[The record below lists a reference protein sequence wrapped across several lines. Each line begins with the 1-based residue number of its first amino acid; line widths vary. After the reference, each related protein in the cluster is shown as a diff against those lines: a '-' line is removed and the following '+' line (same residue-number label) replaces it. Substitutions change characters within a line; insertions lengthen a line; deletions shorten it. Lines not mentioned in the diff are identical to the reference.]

1 MCTKHSA
8 HTRTHTRTHTHRAA
22 GIDLASVPVQCGPTL
37 WRSAQCPWTGYM
49 SGKCKIL
56 HVFDLCWLST
66 LTQWPPPL
74 PPRPVSVCVC
84 AHTHSRTYFSTF
96 PSKCPN
102 NVPASK
108 QIIAYTSAVVFN
120 KQNASFFFTYLQIF
134 HFLHAPGSLHT
145 SLAKV
150 TASKMQHKFSKY
162 LQQSIFSFR
171 RDFRSR

>member
-120 KQNASFFFTYLQIF
+120 KQNASFFYVF
-134 HFLHAPGSLHT
+134 
-145 SLAKV
+145 
-150 TASKMQHKFSKY
+150 ASFPFSACAWLFAYFFGKSY
-162 LQQSIFSFR
+162 GFKNAA
-171 RDFRSR
+171 